1 MTQEGRKGN
10 GEGSLEGRKES
21 LRRWHLI
28 SARIMERN
36 DPNKPSNAA
45 DKERASANG

>member
-28 SARIMERN
+28 SESRMERN

-45 DKERASANG
+45 NKERASANG